1 MSILRRFSKKE
12 TYMMAFASLE
22 DVIPKILKNIDFHE
36 YLIANGYKLLPHKNV
51 KGFKCYTKQESLV
64 LEDDIVFV
72 GNNNGVDIYYSSLF
86 SDSGNIIDFVK
97 NRIEL
102 DNDYETFEPNKDHF
116 IEAVRKLVLY
126 INSNGENE
134 TKNDLFTTAEDLKKL
149 KQNTFTTFYKCEPIY
164 DSKYLE
170 SFKISKNV
178 LDHPIF
184 KGTVFNSRGLI
195 INEEQLDII
204 NTAFPLYNESG
215 KECGLYFENKIE
227 EKKRVKSDIHFF
239 APGTVE
245 TGLWFSNNFLLD
257 QNFKGKINKRT
268 KVTVVNNPKDA
279 LAHFSHLKEN
289 RFYVSVFKQDETTYE
304 HLKSVLTREKS
315 SLYLAGN
322 ISIVNFVN
330 EIKIILKILNVE
342 IDFVKENYDTITLKI
357 DSQDAGQYLDR
368 FLRYI
373 RTNNTSKVQHVL
385 KILGK
390 DARPILKDDII
401 VPTQDE
407 QGNLLVKI
415 PKNFKTLFFIEK
427 ILIKVFPAP
436 FDIHI
441 EKPMY
446 LDWTMQN
453 IKIST
458 AVEDKTSDE
467 EIIEKYIEEEKIFVL
482 SN

>member
-1 MSILRRFSKKE
+1 
-12 TYMMAFASLE
+12 MMAFASLE

-36 YLIANGYKLLPHKNV
+36 YLVASGYKLLPHKNV
-51 KGFKCYTKQESLV
+51 KGFICYTKQDSLI

-72 GNNNGVDIYYSSLF
+72 GNNKGVDIYYSSLF

-102 DNDYETFEPNKDHF
+102 ESDYETFAPNKDPL
-116 IEAVRKLVLY
+116 IEAVRKLVYY

-134 TKNDLFTTAEDLKKL
+134 SKKNLETTAEDLKNL
-149 KQNTFTTFYKCEPIY
+149 KQNTYTTFYKCEPIY

-170 SFKISKNV
+170 SFKISKSV

-184 KGTVFNSRGLI
+184 KGTIFNSRGLI

-204 NTAFPLYNESG
+204 NTAFPLYNEAG

-227 EKKRVKSDIHFF
+227 EKKRIKSDINFF
-239 APGTVE
+239 APGTIE
-245 TGLWFSNNFLLD
+245 TGLWFSNNYLLD
-257 QNFKGKINKRT
+257 QNFKGKVSIKT
-268 KVTVVNNPKDA
+268 KVTIVNNPKDA

-304 HLKSVLTREKS
+304 HLKSVLNRQKS
-315 SLYLAGN
+315 NLYLAGN
-322 ISIVNFVN
+322 VSIVNFVN
-330 EIKIILKILNVE
+330 EIKIILKMINAE
-342 IDFVKENYDTITLKI
+342 IEFVKETYESITIKI
-357 DSQDAGQYLDR
+357 DCNKEIINLDKL
-368 FLRYI
+368 LRHI
-373 RTNNTSKVQHVL
+373 RTNNTSKVQQVL
-385 KILGK
+385 KTLGE
-390 DARPILKDDII
+390 DAKPILKNDII

-407 QGNLLVKI
+407 DENLLIKI
-415 PKNFKTLFFIEK
+415 PKNFKTLFFMQK
-427 ILIKVFPAP
+427 TLIKVFPAP

-453 IKIST
+453 IKITT
-458 AVEDKTSDE
+458 AVEDKTNDE